1 MSRIKYM
8 ELHII
13 FILYCCLPCIYLIRH
28 TRTCK
33 MNCVNRVLQT
43 ELNAVSFPT
52 PSLPR
57 HSSSS
62 RHPPPTGTP
71 TPETTCLTQK
81 FQWGTNI
88 CWGNHLWLFFD
99 RDLWPPFPNTSNDRT
114 AVSNVH
120 VDLVAKWVFF
130 PHPFHSVVFHC
141 HLHRGN
147 RTPPLPHPYPKTRA
161 QPSQAAWTPSS
172 RS

>member
-1 MSRIKYM
+1 
-8 ELHII
+8 
-13 FILYCCLPCIYLIRH
+13 
-28 TRTCK
+28 

-130 PHPFHSVVFHC
+130 LVLFRFVNVLFE
-141 HLHRGN
+141 
-147 RTPPLPHPYPKTRA
+147 PLLELWEFLFELLRYQYQCR
-161 QPSQAAWTPSS
+161 
-172 RS
+172 